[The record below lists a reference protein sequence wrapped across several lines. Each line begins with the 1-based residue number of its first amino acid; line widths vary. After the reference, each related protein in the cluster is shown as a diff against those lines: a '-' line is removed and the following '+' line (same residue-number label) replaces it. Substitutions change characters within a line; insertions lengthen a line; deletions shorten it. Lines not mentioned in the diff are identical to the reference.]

1 LSSDLKK
8 GSEKMATAEPLNIT
22 REEQPMRTERTD
34 LVPIFIMGKRYD
46 VPSTLTIQK
55 AFEFAGYQLIRGCG
69 CRGGICGACAT
80 VYRLPGSPKIHVG
93 LACQTV
99 VQPNM
104 YLAMVPFFPAN
115 RAVYDLDAITPDFK
129 TLTKYYP
136 ELIKCMGCNTCTK
149 SCPMDLPVMEY
160 ISAAL
165 RGDIERAA
173 ELSFPCVMCGIC
185 TSRCPAELSQYNIG
199 MLCRRLTGKY
209 ILPPAKHLAETIQRI
224 ESGRYEEPLKQ
235 LMTADLAT
243 LRRLYVE
250 REMEPHTAEEM
261 WTPSEKQFL

>member
-1 LSSDLKK
+1 MPSVDQ
-8 GSEKMATAEPLNIT
+8 TAV
-22 REEQPMRTERTD
+22 QAQERTD
-34 LVPIFIMGKRYD
+34 LVPIFIMGKQYD

-80 VYRLPGSPKIHVG
+80 VYRMPGSPKIHVG

-115 RAVYDLDAITPDFK
+115 RAVFNLDEIKPDAQTILK
-129 TLTKYYP
+129 LYP
-136 ELIKCMGCNTCTK
+136 ELQKCMGCNTCTK
-149 SCPMDLPVMEY
+149 SCPMEIPVMEY

-165 RGDIERAA
+165 RGDIEKAA
-173 ELSFPCVMCGIC
+173 ELSMSCVMCGIC
-185 TSRCPAELSQYNIG
+185 TSRCPAELAQYHIA

-209 ILPPAKHLAETIQRI
+209 IRPKAEHVAVTV
-224 ESGRYEEPLKQ
+224 EKVKSERYEKPLDE
-235 LMTADLAT
+235 LMTTDLQT
-243 LRRLYVE
+243 LRDLYVN
-250 REMEPHTAEEM
+250 RESEPYNADEM
-261 WTPSEKQFL
+261 WEPQDKKFI

>member
-1 LSSDLKK
+1 
-8 GSEKMATAEPLNIT
+8 M
-22 REEQPMRTERTD
+22 
-34 LVPIFIMGKRYD
+34 PIFIMGKRYD

-80 VYRLPGSPKIHVG
+80 VYRTPGSAKINVG

-99 VQPNM
+99 VKPNM

-115 RAVYDLDAITPDFK
+115 RAQYQIEEIQPNVQ
-129 TLTKYYP
+129 TLLKLYP
-136 ELIKCMGCNTCTK
+136 ELAKCMGCNTCTK

-185 TSRCPAELSQYNIG
+185 TSRCPAELGQYNIG

-209 ILPPAKHLAETIQRI
+209 LRPSAHHVHDQIRRI
-224 ESGRYEEPLKQ
+224 EEGRYEEPLKK
-235 LMTADLAT
+235 LMTADMET

-250 REMEPHTAEEM
+250 REMEPHTGDEM
-261 WTPSEKQFL
+261 WEPQEKMYL

>member
-1 LSSDLKK
+1 MSTVEQLKTVQENEI
-8 GSEKMATAEPLNIT
+8 SAMP
-22 REEQPMRTERTD
+22 TERTD
-34 LVPIFIMGKRYD
+34 LVPIFIMGKRYN

-55 AFEFAGYQLIRGCG
+55 AFEYAGYQLIRSCG

-80 VYRLPGSPKIHVG
+80 VYRLPDSPKIYVG

-104 YLAMVPFFPAN
+104 YIAMVPFFPAN
-115 RAVYDLDAITPDFK
+115 RAIYDLEQITPDVK
-129 TLTKYYP
+129 TLLKLYP
-136 ELIKCMGCNTCTK
+136 ELAKCMGCNTCTK

-165 RGDIERAA
+165 RGDVEKAA

-185 TSRCPAELSQYNIG
+185 TSRCPAELPQYHIA
-199 MLCRRLTGKY
+199 MLSRRLTARY
-209 ILPPAKHLAETIQRI
+209 IHAQADHLKDMVQRI

-235 LMTADLAT
+235 LTKTDLAT
-243 LRRLYVE
+243 LRKLYVD
-250 REMEPHTAEEM
+250 RQMEPHTGDEL
-261 WTPSEKQFL
+261 WVPDDKRFL

>member
-1 LSSDLKK
+1 MSTVEQLKTVQ
-8 GSEKMATAEPLNIT
+8 ENEIPAMP
-22 REEQPMRTERTD
+22 TERTD
-34 LVPIFIMGKRYD
+34 LVPIFIMGKRYN

-55 AFEFAGYQLIRGCG
+55 AFEYAGYQLIRSCG

-80 VYRLPGSPKIHVG
+80 VYRLPDSPKIYVG

-104 YLAMVPFFPAN
+104 YIAMVPFFPAN
-115 RAVYDLDAITPDFK
+115 RAIYDLEQITPDVK
-129 TLTKYYP
+129 TLLKLYP
-136 ELIKCMGCNTCTK
+136 ELAKCMGCNTCTK

-165 RGDIERAA
+165 RGDVEKAA

-185 TSRCPAELSQYNIG
+185 TSRCPAELPQYHIA
-199 MLCRRLTGKY
+199 MLTRRLTARY
-209 ILPPAKHLAETIQRI
+209 IHAQADHLKAMVQRI

-235 LMTADLAT
+235 LTKTDLAT
-243 LRRLYVE
+243 LRKLYVD
-250 REMEPHTAEEM
+250 RQMEPHTGDELWE
-261 WTPSEKQFL
+261 PDDKRFL

>member
-1 LSSDLKK
+1 
-8 GSEKMATAEPLNIT
+8 MATAEQAKAVQETDI
-22 REEQPMRTERTD
+22 QQQAAERTD
-34 LVPIFIMGKRYD
+34 LVPIFIMGKKYD

-80 VYRLPGSPKIHVG
+80 VYRMPGSAKIFVG

-99 VQPNM
+99 VKPNM

-115 RAVYDLDAITPDFK
+115 RALYNIEEIKPDISTVLK
-129 TLTKYYP
+129 LYP
-136 ELIKCMGCNTCTK
+136 ELAKCMGCNTCTK

-165 RGDIERAA
+165 RGDIEKAA

-185 TSRCPAELSQYNIG
+185 TSRCPAELGQYNIG
-199 MLCRRLTGKY
+199 ILCRRLTGKY
-209 ILPPAKHLAETIQRI
+209 INLRADHVWDQIARI

-235 LMTADLAT
+235 LMTADMAT
-243 LRRLYVE
+243 LRKLYVE
-250 REMEPHTAEEM
+250 REMEPHTGDEM
-261 WTPSEKQFL
+261 WQPADKSFL